1 MRHCCQFYPD
11 DVYYLA
17 DNELY
22 SSRKLSIG
30 FCPICN
36 KPVAELVEWRF
47 DGKYKQTSVSGI
59 KANDLML
66 KNKNDIVY
74 SLKEINYLKSK
85 SKPFGWKYGLNKV
98 IKSGK
103 RKVVQQYACDFYGN
117 KELIKRV

>member
-1 MRHCCQFYPD
+1 
-11 DVYYLA
+11 
-17 DNELY
+17 
-22 SSRKLSIG
+22 
-30 FCPICN
+30 
-36 KPVAELVEWRF
+36 
-47 DGKYKQTSVSGI
+47 
-59 KANDLML
+59 ML

-103 RKVVQQYACDFYGN
+103 REVVQQYACDFYGN